1 MPNNEK
7 YKINTFEFHTVKSA
21 YKEYLSDIKGIN
33 SLQNFEEFLK
43 LKNLSTKYADKLFPL
58 ILNDNKNILD
68 HVKIEEQDFKTRK
81 KWRVRDWLIKKGAT
95 LAGFV
100 GGSIAGICSALVA
113 SQMPAGS
120 MFMGIIPVTG
130 NIAITAISAAVPMSL
145 IGAGATVGFFKAK
158 KAITLA
164 RYNKKYLSAEQSLKR
179 LNQIENADEYKLPL
193 HTLIEKISKSEE
205 KVIKLRNGKWYT
217 APFRFIA
224 RHAIN
229 SVNRNRIHH
238 VEQVTKDL
246 LEMLDGALAWKKWE
260 QDPEKYALA
269 TKKIENIIN
278 ILFMI
283 NNSIS
288 YDVTKSKT
296 HKLLTDQDMIE
307 DIDIYSNLSTYIKT
321 VTTLNPTNKAE
332 RKNKKQE
339 IKEANK
345 TTKRYDFKKQEAQEI
360 LNGND
365 RFIVKYLQRCGVLS
379 VAEQPNPSFE
389 VHEETV
395 VPEPIVE
402 VPAEEHNVP
411 ADNTE
416 ELTPHPFYAEEDS
429 ALFDLPVAPAI
440 PYQPSFF
447 DEDFTEQQT
456 TLADDTLDD
465 TQTVNNEQ
473 IVEAVT
479 PVSTAKDDNLFRNLL
494 EEHYTSPIEIKPE
507 EQTILADDKFEDIF
521 IASEVPTRSELPL
534 FETPTVEQP
543 SMFDD
548 DFRNIHATIAA
559 EGIKDS
565 STQETTPKKN
575 SIISKAISAK
585 SKDIVYNGSVIGKK
599 LEFSYT
605 DQPKQVVEVKYMKT
619 GNKIRIKK
627 TVNGVPFISE
637 EKNIDITIPPINQIN
652 YIIEKEINKHLNE
665 NVNSLLMD

>member
-217 APFRFIA
+217 APFRFVA

-260 QDPEKYALA
+260 QDPAKYALA
-269 TKKIENIIN
+269 TKKIENIKN

-288 YDVTKSKT
+288 LDVAKSKT

-365 RFIVKYLQRCGVLS
+365 RFIVKYLQRCGVLR
-379 VAEQPNPSFE
+379 VVEQPDPSFE

-395 VPEPIVE
+395 VPEPVVE

-411 ADNTE
+411 ANNTE
-416 ELTPHPFYAEEDS
+416 ELIPHPFYAEEDS

-447 DEDFTEQQT
+447 DADFTEQQT
-456 TLADDTLDD
+456 TLADD
-465 TQTVNNEQ
+465 
-473 IVEAVT
+473 
-479 PVSTAKDDNLFRNLL
+479 KFDDN
-494 EEHYTSPIEIKPE
+494 
-507 EQTILADDKFEDIF
+507 F
-521 IASEVPTRSELPL
+521 ITSEVPTRSELPL

-575 SIISKAISAK
+575 SIISRAISAK

-605 DQPKQVVEVKYMKT
+605 DKPKEVIEVKYMKT
-619 GNKIRIKK
+619 GDKIRIKK